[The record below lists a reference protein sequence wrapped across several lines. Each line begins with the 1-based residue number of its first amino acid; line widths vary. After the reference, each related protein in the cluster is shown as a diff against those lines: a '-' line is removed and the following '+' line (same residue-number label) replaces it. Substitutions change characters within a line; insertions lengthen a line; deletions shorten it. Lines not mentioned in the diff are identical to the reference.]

1 MKNYKK
7 LEDYGIIGNLD
18 TAALVASD
26 GSIDWCCFPHIESPS
41 VFAALLD
48 KEKGGYFSVTPVGT
62 YQSSQGYID
71 RTNVL
76 QTKFTTATG
85 SAVLTDFMPLKGW
98 DKADKQS
105 HQAIYRKLTCEEGR
119 IEMNVD
125 FQPCFDYARAKTVL
139 KLVDKGILATSN
151 GEHIFLKSLVPLQIK
166 RTGAAGVFSMKTG
179 DVVWLALQY
188 GHERPLETQSGEELL
203 ETTLKF
209 WLDWVHSCEE
219 QKCVFGGPWH
229 DLIVRSGLV
238 LKLLNHQETG
248 AISAALTTSLP
259 EVIGGK
265 RNWDY
270 RYNWIRDASFTV
282 QALYNVGHIEEA
294 KNHLSWF
301 MGICQALGDISKT
314 QILYGLHGESSLEEE
329 ELPHLS
335 GYRNSWPVRVGNGA
349 VDQKQIDVYGELVSA
364 IYDTSRFGE
373 EITEKLWRLVIRIVN
388 YVINIWTEKDSGI
401 WEVRSR
407 PQNFV
412 YSKLMC
418 WVALDRGIKIA
429 KLRDKDFAL
438 DTWTAT
444 RDEIKK
450 AIIEKGFSKRLNSF
464 VQSFESE
471 HLDATV
477 LLIPLMG
484 LLPFDDPKVQS
495 TVDAVFNE
503 LLSDDGLVY
512 RYKNDDG
519 LPGREG
525 AFILC
530 SFWLVDVLALS
541 GRVEEAERI
550 FNGVIKHIGPL
561 GLLAEE
567 INVHTGK
574 MLGNYPQ
581 AFSHIGLINSAL
593 YLGKAKGKKAKLNL

>member
-18 TAALVASD
+18 TGALVGKD

-48 KEKGGYFSVTPVGT
+48 ADIGGHFSVTPAT
-62 YQSSQGYID
+62 SYQSSQSYIEK
-71 RTNVL
+71 TNVL
-76 QTKFTTATG
+76 QTKFTTADG

-98 DKADKQS
+98 DKVDKFS
-105 HQAIYRKLTCEEGR
+105 HQAIYRKITCDQGK
-119 IEMNVD
+119 IDIIVS
-125 FQPCFDYARAKTVL
+125 FQPRFDYARAKTAL
-139 KLVDKGILATSN
+139 KLVDKGMLATN
-151 GEHIFLKSLVPLQIK
+151 NKEHIFLKSSAPLQIENDSA
-166 RTGAAGVFSMKTG
+166 TGLFTMKAG
-179 DVVWLALQY
+179 DVAWLALQY
-188 GHERPLETQSGEELL
+188 GHERPLESQSGEELL
-203 ETTLKF
+203 DKTVRF
-209 WLDWVHSCEE
+209 WLEWVHSCEE
-219 QKCVFGGPWH
+219 QKCVFAGPWH
-229 DLIVRSGLV
+229 DLVIRSGLV

-259 EVIGGK
+259 EVIGGE

-282 QALYNVGHIEEA
+282 QALHNMGHVEEA

-301 MGICQALGDISKT
+301 MDICQEMGDVAKT

-329 ELPHLS
+329 ELSHLS
-335 GYRNSWPVRVGNGA
+335 GYRNSRPVRVGNGA
-349 VDQKQIDVYGELVSA
+349 VGQVQLDIYGELVSA
-364 IYDTSRFGE
+364 IYDTSRLGE
-373 EITEKLWRLVIRIVN
+373 EISEKLWLLVIRIVN
-388 YVINIWTEKDSGI
+388 YVTKIWTVKDSGI
-401 WEVRSR
+401 WEVRGR
-407 PQNFV
+407 PRDFV

-429 KLRDKDFAL
+429 KLRDKDFVL
-438 DTWTAT
+438 DKWQAV
-444 RDEIKK
+444 RDEIKS
-450 AIIEKGFSKRLNSF
+450 AILEKGFSRRLNSF
-464 VQSFESE
+464 VQSFASE
-471 HLDATV
+471 DIDATG

-484 LLPFDDPKVQS
+484 MLPFDDPKVQG
-495 TVDAVFNE
+495 TIDAA
-503 LLSDDGLVY
+503 LTGLMSEEGFVY

-525 AFILC
+525 AFLLC
-530 SFWLVDVLALS
+530 SFWLVDVLVLS

-550 FNGVIKHIGPL
+550 FNGVIAHIGPL

-567 INVHTGK
+567 INVSNK
-574 MLGNYPQ
+574 EMLGNFPQ

-593 YLGKAKGKKAKLNL
+593 YLGKAKGKKRN